1 MLSRYSLRRSIPTLL
16 AIFALIF
23 AALLILI
30 LLPISQKNA
39 LHSWSNY
46 TNHMLIQLQS
56 SLNDHLRLNR
66 REEMA
71 TELAELGSLPNVLW
85 AAVIDTELRTVAST
99 RLGIEASIHTQLD
112 KQQLSELMHKHTP
125 SWLPLK
131 KQHYLAVYPLN
142 RQQFNSNDQA
152 AALLVELDFTPFL
165 RQTTNNAWL

>member
-1 MLSRYSLRRSIPTLL
+1 MLNRYSLRRSIPALL

-39 LHSWSNY
+39 LDSWSNY

-56 SLNDHLRLNR
+56 SLNDHLRLDR
-66 REEMA
+66 TEEMA

-85 AAVIDTELRTVAST
+85 AAVIDTELRTVAAT

-112 KQQLSELMHKHTP
+112 EKQLSDLMHKHTP

-131 KQHYLAVYPLN
+131 KATLFSGIPTESPAI
-142 RQQFNSNDQA
+142 
-152 AALLVELDFTPFL
+152 
-165 RQTTNNAWL
+165 